1 MTPKKKL
8 AHVKTCWESSAFVC
22 TPLSIRIIFFSH
34 KENHRETLSEPDWST
49 CSRDSSSR
57 ISGWQTHDIL
67 RNHKHTLPWA
77 RPGALKIKH
86 DIRTVGIVLS
96 DQSSIWWQLLTVYQH
111 TAGARKQNLWLVQN
125 RRYVKRCWRRSSVS
139 WGCYWTFPTLLTS
152 SMFFSLIPTE
162 RKQSQT
168 FHHLPSLCA
177 GCSLVT
183 DASYLICANPKP
195 LVNTCIQETKITI
208 KSLWHSVCV
217 CERKR
222 ESRKLKQ
229 KQKSPLSWRMSG
241 NYAIFLLQVLKKT
254 FSILYLTEL
263 QFSYDRNS

>member
-1 MTPKKKL
+1 MAATDRL
-8 AHVKTCWESSAFVC
+8 SAHSRSAKTELVARTKPTLCEKVLTKEFVSC
-22 TPLSIRIIFFSH
+22 
-34 KENHRETLSEPDWST
+34 
-49 CSRDSSSR
+49 
-57 ISGWQTHDIL
+57 
-67 RNHKHTLPWA
+67 
-77 RPGALKIKH
+77 
-86 DIRTVGIVLS
+86 
-96 DQSSIWWQLLTVYQH
+96 
-111 TAGARKQNLWLVQN
+111 
-125 RRYVKRCWRRSSVS
+125 
-139 WGCYWTFPTLLTS
+139 GCYWTFPTLLTS

-168 FHHLPSLCA
+168 IHHLPSLCA

-195 LVNTCIQETKITI
+195 VVNTCIQETKITI

-241 NYAIFLLQVLKKT
+241 NYAIFLLQV
-254 FSILYLTEL
+254 
-263 QFSYDRNS
+263 

>member
-1 MTPKKKL
+1 MAATDRL
-8 AHVKTCWESSAFVC
+8 SAHSRSAKTELVARTKPTLCEKVL
-22 TPLSIRIIFFSH
+22 T
-34 KENHRETLSEPDWST
+34 KEF
-49 CSRDSSSR
+49 
-57 ISGWQTHDIL
+57 
-67 RNHKHTLPWA
+67 
-77 RPGALKIKH
+77 
-86 DIRTVGIVLS
+86 
-96 DQSSIWWQLLTVYQH
+96 
-111 TAGARKQNLWLVQN
+111 
-125 RRYVKRCWRRSSVS
+125 VS

-217 CERKR
+217 CESKR
-222 ESRKLKQ
+222 ERAENSS
-229 KQKSPLSWRMSG
+229 KSKKALFREG
-241 NYAIFLLQVLKKT
+241 CRETTQYFFCKFKKKT

-263 QFSYDRNS
+263 QFNYDRDS